1 MKTQMFESIAW
12 FLVLTFCFSQV
23 APSGMAA
30 VTPLTEEKP
39 LGVAQKT
46 QPAAQTEEEKI
57 AALPTTVPSGAHE
70 QFFSAGPLSLSVPA
84 RTEEKAIQTDPVTG
98 DAIGSNVS
106 VDKEDLPSHISRF
119 IGTETPLVRKPPQ
132 ETKIVTDPSAGKELS
147 VTINDRGI
155 ATVKWGD
162 QEYKGFYDPRTN
174 SVIIVTKDDTIW
186 TLQFAAKEDGSV
198 YLESFKTNF
207 GPLGGVFEETYTFN
221 AQGQLIRKDWLT
233 ENSLLEY
240 RLIYKLAEAATLCAG
255 PERGGCLQP
264 VGPLYRS
271 GGTIDYVTIN
281 GKTLVS
287 HEKLWSE
294 RGIRLDRQ
302 TDSESWYSYDGQGNL
317 TAKVWETR
325 SDFGSSYG
333 RETYVQINGK
343 VLLSSSMVW
352 RYNEMRKKLI
362 APDII
367 KLDEPSIAVVARPTK
382 INLYVSSHTET
393 FYTYDEEGN
402 LVSELSATEGYD
414 RNNIRHTSGTLLIR
428 DAARNTWTLV
438 AAEGINPF
446 TVWFRQ
452 DTSEIRMLAQR
463 MTVYVGGNGERY
475 NYTHRVEYTRNAGNS
490 LAAKAVYDNAGN
502 VSIIQGEPDV
512 LSGET
517 DDITIVNGQQVS
529 GYTAKYQEYWHDGVN
544 DGYRLVFY
552 DSNWNA
558 TAVDFPAQ
566 NTVVLNGIENKIVVD
581 RNGNILLESMIPPAV
596 QAYVEAL
603 QSAVGSRYTVN
614 VLRQENGMYLISVR
628 LGDSCQPVCKVVIL
642 PKPGEMTGM
651 SFSISADGTPD
662 VSTLAVA
669 YNVPGTSTEAPP
681 RGVTQPAVDAQLLY
695 EALQQLM
702 DRGHPV
708 FMKLPP
714 VIAAGPEDPSLRPDL
729 SIKLVGVYVPVKIDP
744 VLFTMIRISVTKV
757 EDGAIH
763 FVKDGVDY
771 KCYRDAEGNV
781 VVDKA
786 LPPAVQ
792 AYVEALQSALD
803 ARSSFYQV
811 TVMRTDAGY
820 QILVSLKTGGDVPV
834 NTDQLG
840 EMSFIVSDEGELMKG
855 SLNVSYGGFVVDARL
870 IYDAVRKLMLDNVQ
884 PGMGIAAPSS
894 EQILAE
900 ISLVRI
906 SRVANSSTP
915 AQPGLLIKYRGK
927 GYRIS
932 RNADGTI
939 HVDPVVAI
947 PPAVQAF
954 IDVLSKELGAA
965 YVIDFDRENP
975 FHITVDFNVN
985 QCAPD
990 GSWCT
995 NGSLVPVMGQLE
1007 HLEFALKAD
1016 GSIAVDTLNATFH
1029 GVFDPPGMEMLF
1041 EGLRGFVRRSDLPV
1055 ETQVLVLMTE
1065 IVVKEVTAPGKIL
1078 LARDGKTYKI
1088 FRDESKNVLLVRDI
1102 PGLPDNHLA
1111 TYLDFV
1117 AAHFGVSADDI
1128 VSFAKYKSGMVCL
1141 GTGCPTWAIEV
1152 EFKAML
1158 NGVLTDFNGI
1168 VNGPS
1173 WLGDAGNIERPAVK
1187 MPRGTLSETEQ
1198 TATHGVSGEITALS
1212 FIPQM
1217 IVMAYNQVV
1226 RAVRSYTS
1234 VGTSQLAA
1242 DLVYQSM
1249 VLAGGQGLGTT
1260 AVFAFEQGS
1269 ILFARILTELTR

>member
-119 IGTETPLVRKPPQ
+119 IGTETPPVRKPPQ

-352 RYNEMRKKLI
+352 RYNEMRKKFI

-446 TVWFRQ
+446 TVWFPR
-452 DTSEIRMLAQR
+452 TLPR
-463 MTVYVGGNGERY
+463 
-475 NYTHRVEYTRNAGNS
+475 
-490 LAAKAVYDNAGN
+490 
-502 VSIIQGEPDV
+502 
-512 LSGET
+512 SGC
-517 DDITIVNGQQVS
+517 
-529 GYTAKYQEYWHDGVN
+529 W
-544 DGYRLVFY
+544 
-552 DSNWNA
+552 
-558 TAVDFPAQ
+558 
-566 NTVVLNGIENKIVVD
+566 
-581 RNGNILLESMIPPAV
+581 
-596 QAYVEAL
+596 
-603 QSAVGSRYTVN
+603 
-614 VLRQENGMYLISVR
+614 
-628 LGDSCQPVCKVVIL
+628 
-642 PKPGEMTGM
+642 
-651 SFSISADGTPD
+651 
-662 VSTLAVA
+662 
-669 YNVPGTSTEAPP
+669 P
-681 RGVTQPAVDAQLLY
+681 R
-695 EALQQLM
+695 E
-702 DRGHPV
+702 
-708 FMKLPP
+708 
-714 VIAAGPEDPSLRPDL
+714 
-729 SIKLVGVYVPVKIDP
+729 
-744 VLFTMIRISVTKV
+744 
-757 EDGAIH
+757 
-763 FVKDGVDY
+763 
-771 KCYRDAEGNV
+771 
-781 VVDKA
+781 
-786 LPPAVQ
+786 
-792 AYVEALQSALD
+792 
-803 ARSSFYQV
+803 
-811 TVMRTDAGY
+811 
-820 QILVSLKTGGDVPV
+820 
-834 NTDQLG
+834 
-840 EMSFIVSDEGELMKG
+840 
-855 SLNVSYGGFVVDARL
+855 
-870 IYDAVRKLMLDNVQ
+870 
-884 PGMGIAAPSS
+884 
-894 EQILAE
+894 
-900 ISLVRI
+900 
-906 SRVANSSTP
+906 
-915 AQPGLLIKYRGK
+915 
-927 GYRIS
+927 
-932 RNADGTI
+932 
-939 HVDPVVAI
+939 
-947 PPAVQAF
+947 
-954 IDVLSKELGAA
+954 
-965 YVIDFDRENP
+965 
-975 FHITVDFNVN
+975 
-985 QCAPD
+985 
-990 GSWCT
+990 
-995 NGSLVPVMGQLE
+995 
-1007 HLEFALKAD
+1007 
-1016 GSIAVDTLNATFH
+1016 
-1029 GVFDPPGMEMLF
+1029 
-1041 EGLRGFVRRSDLPV
+1041 
-1055 ETQVLVLMTE
+1055 
-1065 IVVKEVTAPGKIL
+1065 
-1078 LARDGKTYKI
+1078 
-1088 FRDESKNVLLVRDI
+1088 
-1102 PGLPDNHLA
+1102 
-1111 TYLDFV
+1111 
-1117 AAHFGVSADDI
+1117 
-1128 VSFAKYKSGMVCL
+1128 
-1141 GTGCPTWAIEV
+1141 
-1152 EFKAML
+1152 
-1158 NGVLTDFNGI
+1158 
-1168 VNGPS
+1168 
-1173 WLGDAGNIERPAVK
+1173 
-1187 MPRGTLSETEQ
+1187 
-1198 TATHGVSGEITALS
+1198 
-1212 FIPQM
+1212 
-1217 IVMAYNQVV
+1217 
-1226 RAVRSYTS
+1226 
-1234 VGTSQLAA
+1234 
-1242 DLVYQSM
+1242 
-1249 VLAGGQGLGTT
+1249 
-1260 AVFAFEQGS
+1260 
-1269 ILFARILTELTR
+1269 